1 MQGGFALDEKL
12 MELQDRRA
20 KIERGGGDAR
30 ILAQHEKGKYTARER
45 IDLLLDEGSFREIG
59 AFVEHRGSNFGMAE
73 IAAPAEGVVT
83 GWGKIDGRAVYV
95 FAQDFTVFGGALG
108 EMHGQKIAR
117 LMDLAARNGAPIIG
131 LNDSGGARIQ
141 EGVVSLD
148 GYGHVF
154 HRNSIYS
161 GVVPQISVIMG
172 PCAGGAVY
180 SPAITDFIFMVEQTS
195 QMFITGPKVIGTVT
209 GEVISSEDL
218 GGARVHATQSG
229 VAHFTGVSEEETLA
243 MVRRLL
249 SFLPSSHKDS
259 PPVVN
264 PDEDVSD
271 NEELLSVVPVD
282 STRVYDVLEVI
293 HRVVDHSDFCEVAP
307 VFARNAVVGF
317 ARMQGHTVGIIANQ
331 PKFRAG
337 GLDIDSSDK
346 IARFIRFC
354 DSFNIPLLTFEDV
367 TGFIPGISQEHHGII
382 RHGAKIL
389 YAYSEA
395 TVPKITLI
403 TRKAYGGAYVALNSK
418 AIGADLVLAWP
429 TAEVAVMGSEG
440 AANIIF
446 AKEIAQSADPETM
459 RARKIAEYKKRFANP
474 YIAAAAGMIDD
485 VIDPRETR
493 SKLLDALNML
503 RNKAELRPTKKHG
516 NMPL

>member
-1 MQGGFALDEKL
+1 
-12 MELQDRRA
+12 MESRLTDLEDRRSR
-20 KIERGGGDAR
+20 ILRGGGDRR

-45 IDLLLDEGSFREIG
+45 LDLLLDPGTFREVG
-59 AFVEHRGSNFGMAE
+59 AFVEHRGSHFGMDQTE
-73 IAAPAEGVVT
+73 APAEGVIT
-83 GWGKIDGRAVYV
+83 GWGDIDGRRAFV

-117 LMDLAARNGAPIIG
+117 LMDLAAKTGAPLIG

-154 HRNSIYS
+154 YRNAIYS

-180 SPAITDFIFMVEQTS
+180 SPAITDFIFMVEHTS
-195 QMFITGPKVIGTVT
+195 QMFITGPKVIETAT
-209 GEVISSEDL
+209 GETITAENL
-218 GGARVHATQSG
+218 GGAGVHAGASG
-229 VAHFTGVSEEETLA
+229 VAHFTAPTEEETLA
-243 MVRRLL
+243 GVRRLL
-249 SFLPSSHKDS
+249 SFLPESHRER
-259 PPVVN
+259 PPVRAADGRRER
-264 PDEDVSD
+264 DES
-271 NEELLSVVPVD
+271 LLLAVPAD
-282 STRVYDVLEVI
+282 GARPYDVLDVLR
-293 HRVVDHSDFCEVAP
+293 RVVDFGDFLEVSP
-307 VFARNAVVGF
+307 QFARNAVVGF
-317 ARMQGHTVGIIANQ
+317 ARMAGRTVGIVANQ

-354 DSFNIPLLTFEDV
+354 DSFHIPLITFEDV
-367 TGFIPGISQEHHGII
+367 TGFIPGVQQEHRGII

-395 TVPKITLI
+395 TVPKITVVL
-403 TRKAYGGAYVALNSK
+403 RKAYGGAYVALNSK

-429 TAEVAVMGSEG
+429 TAEIAVMGPEG
-440 AANIIF
+440 AASIIF
-446 AKEIAQSADPETM
+446 ARDIAGSAEPQAE
-459 RARKIAEYKKRFANP
+459 RAKKIREYREKFANP
-474 YIAAAAGMIDD
+474 YAAAAAGMVDD
-485 VIDPRETR
+485 VIDPRDTR
-493 SKLLDALNML
+493 ARLLDALAAL
-503 RNKAELRPTKKHG
+503 QGKEEARPPRKHG